1 MVDWLDEQASAGVN
15 VFENPDAFPELDRSA
30 FVDAYNHI
38 VDRIESR
45 ASNVEF
51 GFHPVRGYNDTRWL
65 YPGEENV
72 DWVGFSVFNNDVG
85 MEVNGTFNAEGL
97 RIDPNLEQSMDFAQL
112 QGHEI
117 VIAEATAQNPAASDP
132 DLFID
137 YLDRLDDVVQHYD
150 VAALTYI
157 NSDWPAHGW
166 GPEWGDSRVEMN
178 PQVKAF
184 FLDTFG
190 DGTRYL
196 YSGTTDDLIDLP
208 DPTDDQPIAPQPES
222 PAPAPVPDDSTPSP
236 IDTPT
241 NPVDVI
247 PQLAFSLDW
256 PGPDIWMVVDRTNAL
271 FGYAENIAAISSMS
285 ATIQNLDTGLYLRRD
300 GSFGVAEP
308 FDIEINRNNGH
319 WSLLHTPV
327 AGGRYRLAVT
337 ATSIN
342 GTTQLQTT
350 TFNVQGVPEPAPS
363 EPFGSRS
370 CITTTRRSCTKPA
383 NLYS

>member
-1 MVDWLDEQASAGVN
+1 M
-15 VFENPDAFPELDRSA
+15 FPELDRSA
-30 FVDAYNHI
+30 YVDAYNHI
-38 VDRIESR
+38 VDRIESQ

-178 PQVKAF
+178 LTGEG
-184 FLDTFG
+184 FL
-190 DGTRYL
+190 
-196 YSGTTDDLIDLP
+196 P
-208 DPTDDQPIAPQPES
+208 
-222 PAPAPVPDDSTPSP
+222 
-236 IDTPT
+236 
-241 NPVDVI
+241 
-247 PQLAFSLDW
+247 
-256 PGPDIWMVVDRTNAL
+256 
-271 FGYAENIAAISSMS
+271 
-285 ATIQNLDTGLYLRRD
+285 
-300 GSFGVAEP
+300 
-308 FDIEINRNNGH
+308 
-319 WSLLHTPV
+319 
-327 AGGRYRLAVT
+327 
-337 ATSIN
+337 
-342 GTTQLQTT
+342 
-350 TFNVQGVPEPAPS
+350 
-363 EPFGSRS
+363 
-370 CITTTRRSCTKPA
+370 
-383 NLYS
+383 